1 MAEFEQV
8 LLAVCGL
15 FCGAC
20 YHFRALSYSPERLS
34 ALTTRRRRSPEGFLC
49 HGCRS
54 DVLSIHP
61 GCAQCV
67 LRACADSRGIL
78 HCGLCPE
85 FPCARLEA
93 FRDDGRLHHRDVVQQ
108 LEILRQQGAE
118 VWLAEQAQRW
128 QCACGEPF
136 SWYDENCYVCGAPL
150 ASYGSDPTL
159 R

>member
-20 YHFRALSYSPERLS
+20 YHYRALSYSPERLS
-34 ALTTRRRRSPEGFLC
+34 ALTTRRRRSSEGFLC

-61 GCAQCV
+61 GCTHCV

-118 VWLAEQAQRW
+118 VWLAEQVQRW